1 MNNAEITTD
10 QLNYIKDYSPEAYRE
25 WQQKQ
30 QDDINLRI
38 ANMATPADPT
48 SNAELFTSL
57 MQQLDLE
64 P

>member
-1 MNNAEITTD
+1 MKDAEITTD
-10 QLNYIKDYSPEAYRE
+10 QLNYIKEMSPEAYRE

-30 QDDINLRI
+30 QDDVNLRI

-48 SNAELFTSL
+48 DNVELFNSL
-57 MQQLDLE
+57 MQKLDLE